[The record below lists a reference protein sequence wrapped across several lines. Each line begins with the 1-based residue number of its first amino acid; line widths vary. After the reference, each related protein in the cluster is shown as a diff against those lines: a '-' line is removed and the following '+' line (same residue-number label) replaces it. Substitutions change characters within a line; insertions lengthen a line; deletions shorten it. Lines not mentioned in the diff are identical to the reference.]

1 MQLEAGEAD
10 PTQHQSCTPR
20 NIASM
25 NATFDSHASSA
36 RSIRSRPTVLNIGM
50 ISGMKR
56 RDGRMM
62 SARRV
67 GGSASNVSVDMSLLS
82 MAPSATKASAPVSTD
97 DDDDDDESVEHDC
110 VEIKLSHARRLK
122 TARSLGLE
130 KRVLSL
136 ADYPSKG
143 EGFVVKELVRAAL
156 DSPDADA
163 AVDRIRSFA
172 ADVGADFD
180 AAVERC
186 ALELCDGSRGNIPLA
201 IERSKR
207 MTTWCRSPSRVCSI
221 VLRMLKMA
229 LLSRDR
235 PLDLTD
241 VARESIRLAPD
252 DETRSQLN
260 EATRLLVLDSLVRRY
275 CGNGAQTSFSAA
287 EPMHGLRLVQHI
299 CRHVDVPSV
308 LGDAMLVCDAFSH
321 LSRLDVCVD
330 LLERIMLAP
339 SEEGRNR
346 VEQCASVIEKI
357 IKIDPSL
364 AESASGRISELCAVT
379 LKDCRSLIDRDRFAA
394 EAKRQSIAASATA
407 CSVLAAIQGQRSSS
421 PDTTKRLEEFQKI
434 AKFQTGC
441 GVFLTMSELRD
452 LDACSSVI
460 SKLLQPCVDLL
471 LSQCSL
477 VEFEDDAL
485 RANLTPKVGT
495 AKHWCAILCDA
506 SAPRVWARAVGSAA
520 SRVANVATNHAS
532 LLLLEVS
539 GLLDDNDDS
548 DTFHSAVSTV
558 VLTLFGRA
566 LSETKYL
573 SRSSS
578 YASDGDGGDSTAA
591 LIAMRC
597 MAQASILLREHLLEA
612 CPPSL
617 LSDTVTL
624 SNLAELVCDVST
636 RADMGIGERLEKY
649 IDLLQRT
656 GQVQQQSKTA
666 LSDSSLVLH
675 PTWYVGDGLLLPP
688 LEALSIG
695 MMCCKTVMDA
705 ESTNPSPG
713 MYDMSRADVVHSLG
727 SRGAYSTALRV
738 LVLLSSNAMS
748 RREDVALSTIVTQL
762 NSAIKKTYTALAE
775 RSLGG
780 TESGLTS
787 GCVDGQM
794 AVSLLLHMPKETAFK
809 VIVFIMFV

>member
-1 MQLEAGEAD
+1 
-10 PTQHQSCTPR
+10 
-20 NIASM
+20 M
-25 NATFDSHASSA
+25 NATFDSHASSS

-67 GGSASNVSVDMSLLS
+67 ASNVSNVSIDMSLLS
-82 MAPSATKASAPVSTD
+82 MAPSVTSAAIVT
-97 DDDDDDESVEHDC
+97 DDDDDESVEHDC
-110 VEIKLSHARRLK
+110 VEIKLNHARRLK
-122 TARSLGLE
+122 TARCLGLE
-130 KRVLSL
+130 KCVLL
-136 ADYPSKG
+136 LVDYPSKG
-143 EGFVVKELVRAAL
+143 EAFVVKELIKAAL
-156 DSPDADA
+156 GSSDEG
-163 AVDRIRSFA
+163 VDDTVDKVRSFA
-172 ADVGADFD
+172 DDIGADFD

-186 ALELCDGSRGNIPLA
+186 ALELCDGNRGNISLA
-201 IERSKR
+201 IEQSKK
-207 MTTWCRSPSRVCSI
+207 MTSWCRSPSRVCSI

-241 VARESIRLAPD
+241 IARESIRLAPD

-260 EATRLLVLDSLVRRY
+260 EATRLLVLDSLVRKY

-287 EPMHGLRLVQHI
+287 EPIHGLRLVQHI
-299 CRHVDVPSV
+299 CRFIDVPSV

-339 SEEGRNR
+339 SEDDRNR
-346 VEQCASVIEKI
+346 VEQCASVIGDILKI
-357 IKIDPSL
+357 EPTL
-364 AESASGRISELCAVT
+364 ATGASERISELCAVT
-379 LKDCRSLIDRDRFAA
+379 LKDCRSLIDRGRFVA
-394 EAKRQSIAASATA
+394 EAKRQSIVASTTA

-421 PDTTKRLEEFQKI
+421 PDTTRLLEEFRKI

-452 LDACSSVI
+452 PGACASVI
-460 SKLLQPCVDLL
+460 SSLLQPCVDLL
-471 LSQCSL
+471 LSQRSL
-477 VEFEDDAL
+477 VEFEDDGL

-506 SAPRVWARAVGSAA
+506 SAPQVWARAVGLAA
-520 SRVANVATNHAS
+520 SRLANVATNHVS
-532 LLLLEVS
+532 LLLLEAS

-566 LSETKYL
+566 LAETESL

-578 YASDGDGGDSTAA
+578 FTSDGEGGDSTAA

-636 RADMGIGERLEKY
+636 RADMGIGDMLEKY

-656 GQVQQQSKTA
+656 GQMQQQSKTA
-666 LSDSSLVLH
+666 LSDSSLVLN

-688 LEALSIG
+688 LEALSTG
-695 MMCCKTVMDA
+695 MMCCKMVMDS
-705 ESTNPSPG
+705 ESNDPPPG
-713 MYDMSRADVVHSLG
+713 IYDMSRSDVMHSLG

-748 RREDVALSTIVTQL
+748 RHEDVALAGSIVTQL
-762 NSAIKKTYTALAE
+762 NSAIKKTYTNLAE

-787 GCVDGQM
+787 GFVDGQL
-794 AVSLLLHMPKETAFK
+794 AVSLLLHMAKETAFK
-809 VIVFIMFV
+809 VR

>member
-1 MQLEAGEAD
+1 MSRATARLTAEMNRSYVYPMQLEAGEAD

-97 DDDDDDESVEHDC
+97 DDDDDESVEHDC

-143 EGFVVKELVRAAL
+143 DGFVVKELVGAAL
-156 DSPDADA
+156 DSPDEDDA

-180 AAVERC
+180 EAAERC

-287 EPMHGLRLVQHI
+287 E
-299 CRHVDVPSV
+299 S
-308 LGDAMLVCDAFSH
+308 
-321 LSRLDVCVD
+321 
-330 LLERIMLAP
+330 
-339 SEEGRNR
+339 
-346 VEQCASVIEKI
+346 
-357 IKIDPSL
+357 
-364 AESASGRISELCAVT
+364 
-379 LKDCRSLIDRDRFAA
+379 
-394 EAKRQSIAASATA
+394 
-407 CSVLAAIQGQRSSS
+407 
-421 PDTTKRLEEFQKI
+421 
-434 AKFQTGC
+434 
-441 GVFLTMSELRD
+441 
-452 LDACSSVI
+452 
-460 SKLLQPCVDLL
+460 
-471 LSQCSL
+471 
-477 VEFEDDAL
+477 
-485 RANLTPKVGT
+485 
-495 AKHWCAILCDA
+495 
-506 SAPRVWARAVGSAA
+506 
-520 SRVANVATNHAS
+520 
-532 LLLLEVS
+532 
-539 GLLDDNDDS
+539 
-548 DTFHSAVSTV
+548 
-558 VLTLFGRA
+558 
-566 LSETKYL
+566 
-573 SRSSS
+573 
-578 YASDGDGGDSTAA
+578 
-591 LIAMRC
+591 
-597 MAQASILLREHLLEA
+597 
-612 CPPSL
+612 
-617 LSDTVTL
+617 
-624 SNLAELVCDVST
+624 
-636 RADMGIGERLEKY
+636 
-649 IDLLQRT
+649 
-656 GQVQQQSKTA
+656 
-666 LSDSSLVLH
+666 
-675 PTWYVGDGLLLPP
+675 
-688 LEALSIG
+688 
-695 MMCCKTVMDA
+695 
-705 ESTNPSPG
+705 
-713 MYDMSRADVVHSLG
+713 
-727 SRGAYSTALRV
+727 
-738 LVLLSSNAMS
+738 
-748 RREDVALSTIVTQL
+748 
-762 NSAIKKTYTALAE
+762 
-775 RSLGG
+775 
-780 TESGLTS
+780 
-787 GCVDGQM
+787 
-794 AVSLLLHMPKETAFK
+794 
-809 VIVFIMFV
+809 